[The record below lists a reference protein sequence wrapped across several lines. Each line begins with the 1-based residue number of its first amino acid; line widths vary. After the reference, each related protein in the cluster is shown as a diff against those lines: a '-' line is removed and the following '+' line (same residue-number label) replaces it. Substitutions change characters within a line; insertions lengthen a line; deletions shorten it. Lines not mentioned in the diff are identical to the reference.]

1 MKEFD
6 LCMILALVQMEI
18 VAEKINVLKDKL
30 NQLDKNKSGS
40 VTIDLTKSNLRV
52 HFVKVLGKW
61 GAMAENGDWSPLE
74 NIPLKTIDK
83 MLLDVTNVL

>member
-6 LCMILALVQMEI
+6 FCMILMQLAI
-18 VAEKINVLKDKL
+18 VAEKIDVLEDKL

-52 HFVKVLGKW
+52 HFAKVFGKW
-61 GAMAENGDWSPLE
+61 GAMTENGDWSPLE
-74 NIPLKTIDK
+74 NIPIETIDK
-83 MLLDVTNVL
+83 MLLDVSNVL

>member
-6 LCMILALVQMEI
+6 LCMILALVQLEI

-61 GAMAENGDWSPLE
+61 GAMTENGDWSPLE
-74 NIPLKTIDK
+74 NIPFKTIEK

>member
-6 LCMILALVQMEI
+6 LCMILALAQMKI

-61 GAMAENGDWSPLE
+61 GAMTENGDWSPLE

>member
-6 LCMILALVQMEI
+6 LCMILALVQLEI
-18 VAEKINVLKDKL
+18 VAEKVNVLKDKL

-61 GAMAENGDWSPLE
+61 GAMTENGDWSPLE